1 MIVRISSATGRTR
14 QYRKRLLWP
23 GRRRPGHPAPSAA
36 HKRRTVAAPRA
47 YSPTRPRE
55 STGCTAGR
63 ERVVLVLEAS
73 PQSREE
79 SQDPPHTSCNM
90 LGEIVNISRV
100 RICPDSLKK

>member
-1 MIVRISSATGRTR
+1 
-14 QYRKRLLWP
+14 
-23 GRRRPGHPAPSAA
+23 
-36 HKRRTVAAPRA
+36 VAAPRA

-79 SQDPPHTSCNM
+79 SQDWYRGRLPVGVPDRVPRSVARRKLFDAPMPPPPH
-90 LGEIVNISRV
+90 IV
-100 RICPDSLKK
+100 